1 MAIGLIGLCL
11 AAVCAFGWLRT
22 HQLLAERSRQ
32 LEARE
37 RSSALIAEQRRILEM
52 AAQGASLKRVLDALT
67 SAIERIAPGCFC
79 TVLLLDEDG
88 QRLRS
93 GSGGG
98 LPQEY
103 MACVDGLEIGPEA
116 GSCGSAVFRNQ
127 TVIVSDI
134 ANDYRWKAAKG
145 FPLQFGLRACWSVPI
160 RGSKGEALGAFAMY
174 HQKPVAPH
182 PRELEAVEAGAHL
195 AGNVIERLTAERRL
209 RESIERLELA
219 EEVAGFG
226 IWERDLERK
235 A

>member
-1 MAIGLIGLCL
+1 
-11 AAVCAFGWLRT
+11 
-22 HQLLAERSRQ
+22 
-32 LEARE
+32 
-37 RSSALIAEQRRILEM
+37 M

-98 LPQEY
+98 LPREY